1 MSTLLRPTQLH
12 RASRFSWLMG
22 MYAENYWTLTRLF
35 GVQQLFPGAYR
46 SEGDVGMPIVI
57 DVVER
62 APYTLE
68 MKLSYA
74 IIDPSSGNP
83 DPSAHVRF
91 YFDARVA
98 EVTAC
103 HQGSRIEDVLGR
115 DAHCE
120 DVIRHR
126 LHMNAFLGKWLAYL
140 EQSGHS
146 RFGLHRCDQI
156 DKLESSALEIG
167 KLQ

>member
-1 MSTLLRPTQLH
+1 MNAQQVSTRLPRP
-12 RASRFSWLMG
+12 SRFSWLMG

-35 GVQQLFPGAYR
+35 GVQQLQPGCYR
-46 SEGDVGMPIVI
+46 SEGDVGMPVVI
-57 DVVER
+57 DVIER

-68 MKLSYA
+68 MKISYA
-74 IIDPSSGNP
+74 LINDRSGNP

-103 HQGSRIEDVLGR
+103 HEGSRIEDVLGR
-115 DAHCE
+115 DAAAEH
-120 DVIRHR
+120 VIRHR
-126 LHMNAFLGKWLAYL
+126 LRMNSFLSKWLAYL

-146 RFGLHRCDQI
+146 RFGLHRVDG
-156 DKLESSALEIG
+156 ERA
-167 KLQ
+167 

>member
-1 MSTLLRPTQLH
+1 MQTQLVS
-12 RASRFSWLMG
+12 RQFNRPSRFSWLMG

-74 IIDPSSGNP
+74 IIDASSGNP

-103 HQGSRIEDVLGR
+103 HEGSRIEDVLGR
-115 DAHCE
+115 DARCE

-126 LHMNAFLGKWLAYL
+126 LRMNAFLGKWLAYL

-156 DKLESSALEIG
+156 DRV
-167 KLQ
+167 QTDQVQTD